1 MRDNDQAIALPERYE
16 MLRKTLA
23 NYLLLQV
30 DTFVSGAGME
40 AIGPAMSILTDK
52 KAELKVREIKKQNGN
67 PMVGLSH
74 HLEESMGET
83 FNSDYKV
90 ESKDSSSTVTLTRCG
105 CIESVLNESDSYSLS
120 KQEVRS
126 IFCGSC
132 IGSYRKA
139 AETLGL
145 QFKGNLSEQG
155 CMMKFMLP
163 SK

>member
-1 MRDNDQAIALPERYE
+1 MPGTDQATALPEKYE

-52 KAELKVREIKKQNGN
+52 KAELKVREIKKQDRD
-67 PMVGLSH
+67 PLDGLSH
-74 HLEESMGET
+74 HLVESMGET
-83 FNSDYKV
+83 FNSDYEV
-90 ESKDSSSTVTLTRCG
+90 ESKDSSSTVKLSRCG
-105 CIESVLNESDSYSLS
+105 CIESVLKESDSYSLS
-120 KQEVRS
+120 KQQVRA

-145 QFKGNLSEQG
+145 RFKGSLSEQG
-155 CMMKFMLP
+155 CTMKFIHP
-163 SK
+163 TK